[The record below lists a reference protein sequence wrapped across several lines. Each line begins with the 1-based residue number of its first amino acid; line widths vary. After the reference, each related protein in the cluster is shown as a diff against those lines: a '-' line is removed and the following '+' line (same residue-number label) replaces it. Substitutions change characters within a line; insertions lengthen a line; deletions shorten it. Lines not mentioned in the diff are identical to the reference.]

1 MASVAMQGARTLIA
15 KSVPKFT
22 TSFDLL
28 SKTNMFNIEVSNTDG
43 KKIKLSMPQSEVET
57 ALEDWKKQVGEK
69 LSERF
74 AVRNTIRKQHQASR
88 R

>member
-15 KSVPKFT
+15 KTVAKFT

-43 KKIKLSMPQSEVET
+43 KKIKLSMPEQEIET
-57 ALEDWKKQVGEK
+57 ALRDWKKQVSEK
-69 LSERF
+69 L
-74 AVRNTIRKQHQASR
+74 TTRKQQNR